1 MSLQLGIVGLPN
13 VGKSTLFNAL
23 TANAVPA
30 ENYPFCTVDPN
41 VGVVPVPDDRLVR
54 LSEWV
59 DSRETTPATVEFVDV
74 AGLVREAH
82 KGEGLGNQ
90 FLAQIRNVD
99 AVCHVL
105 RLFEDSRVS
114 HVEGTVDPL
123 RDMDV
128 IRTEFAL
135 ADLEVLEDPLEK
147 LRKRTRLADEDAEEK
162 LSFFESI
169 QERLRRGDDPLT
181 ESPDERQ
188 RRWLKDVPLLSA
200 KPVLY
205 VLNVDES
212 MLENPDDHPPYRR
225 AADHIE
231 AETEARCVALCAELE
246 AEIIQLD
253 ADEQSLYLD
262 EMGLEEPG
270 LDRLVREAY
279 RLLDLVTFFTF
290 NEAELRAWSL
300 PRGST
305 ALEAAGRVH
314 TDFREH
320 FIRADVVPFETFRKH
335 QSWADAKDAGDVRSR
350 GEDYVVQDGD
360 ILLFHAGG

>member
-41 VGVVPVPDDRLVR
+41 VGVVPVPDDRLWR
-54 LSEWV
+54 LSAWV

-99 AVCHVL
+99 AICHVL
-105 RLFEDSRVS
+105 RLFEDPQVS

-135 ADLEVLEDPLEK
+135 ADLEVLEEPLET
-147 LRKRTRLADEDAEEK
+147 LRKRTRLADDEASDKRAF
-162 LSFFESI
+162 LESVR
-169 QERLRRGDDPLT
+169 ERLQRGDDPLPQQ
-181 ESPDERQ
+181 PDERE
-188 RRWLKDVPLLSA
+188 REWLKDVPLLTT

-205 VLNVDES
+205 LLNVDES
-212 MLENPDDHPPYRR
+212 MLESPEDHALHQRT
-225 AADHIE
+225 AQHIKSDTD
-231 AETEARCVALCAELE
+231 AGHVTLCASLE
-246 AEIIQLD
+246 AEIVQLD
-253 ADEQSLYLD
+253 SDEQALYLD

-320 FIRADVVPFETFRKH
+320 FIRAEVIPFETFREH
-335 QSWADAKDAGDVRSR
+335 RAWTDAREAGDVRSR